1 MKVTSLFALSA
12 VGSASAQLNICA
24 QTNITN
30 ATANYCSCESATIA
44 GNPIAVIDCA
54 IGDAKDA
61 FYANANVTMFPCS
74 KTAEFVISL
83 EANGANYGTY
93 ECILGQ
99 TESIKIPGLTIDVN
113 VGGKKVQAQGYVDM
127 SMKGNTK
134 DFVAQI
140 DLDFCAEFWG
150 VNLCGDDLSPSLP
163 FNLIT
168 GELTTTGICS

>member
-1 MKVTSLFALSA
+1 MKAASFLALSA
-12 VGSASAQLNICA
+12 VGSASAQLNICSL
-24 QTNITN
+24 TNISN
-30 ATANYCSCESATIA
+30 ATANYCSCKGATIA
-44 GNPIAVIDCA
+44 GNPIATIDCS

-61 FYANANVTMFPCS
+61 FYANANVTLFPCS
-74 KTAEFVISL
+74 KTAEFVVSL

-93 ECILGQ
+93 ECLLGQ
-99 TESIKIPGLTIDVN
+99 TQHIKIPGLAIDVS
-113 VGGKKVQAQGYVDM
+113 VGGKKIEAQAYVDM
-127 SMKGNTK
+127 SMQGNTK

-150 VNLCGDDLSPSLP
+150 VNLCGEDLSPSLP